1 MALQAQGH
9 LMASSE
15 ERYMI
20 AILRS
25 KFESDVTNLVG
36 SSYIWV
42 SHVGQREAPRI
53 SLQESHMIL

>member
-1 MALQAQGH
+1 
-9 LMASSE
+9 MASSE